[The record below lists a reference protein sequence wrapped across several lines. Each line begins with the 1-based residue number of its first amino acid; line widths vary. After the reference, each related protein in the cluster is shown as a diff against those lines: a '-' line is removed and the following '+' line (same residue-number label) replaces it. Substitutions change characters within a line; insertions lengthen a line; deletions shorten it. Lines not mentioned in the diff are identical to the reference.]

1 MTAYSFD
8 VTNPDELA
16 KVIWEMSNK
25 IKDLED
31 EVKVLKDN
39 ATLTGLEKLK
49 IANRLLEEYKA
60 ENDWVGYTE

>member
-49 IANRLLEEYKA
+49 TANRLLEEYMA
-60 ENDWVGYTE
+60 ENDWAGYTE

>member
-49 IANRLLEEYKA
+49 TANRLLEEYKA
-60 ENDWVGYTE
+60 ENDWAGYTE

>member
-31 EVKVLKDN
+31 KVKVLKDN

-49 IANRLLEEYKA
+49 TANRLLEEYKA
-60 ENDWVGYTE
+60 ENDWAGYTE